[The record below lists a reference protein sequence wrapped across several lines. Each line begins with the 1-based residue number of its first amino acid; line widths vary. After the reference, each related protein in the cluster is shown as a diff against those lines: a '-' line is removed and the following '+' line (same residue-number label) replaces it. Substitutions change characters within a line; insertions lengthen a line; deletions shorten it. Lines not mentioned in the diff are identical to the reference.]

1 MKSRKEVFLFFITW
15 FLLEQFLD
23 GGYLLVGQ
31 WLPVMSISS
40 LHALWEKPGTPPAS
54 KPSMTFPYPEDGNVP
69 PQPPPSS
76 ALSHA
81 ALALPL

>member
-1 MKSRKEVFLFFITW
+1 MKSRKEVFLIFIAW

-40 LHALWEKPGTPPAS
+40 LHALWEKPATLPVS
-54 KPSMTFPYPEDGNVP
+54 KPSMAFPCPEDGNIP

-76 ALSHA
+76 GFSHA